1 MGYRWRLGPARRPC
15 PRCCRAERLFHAARG
30 GAKKRAM
37 SVPDTIVVKRDLEL
51 RGRRHE
57 LGVRRALF
65 GLLPLISLLALVNLF
80 GQRPSRSDASAVKAS
95 LAVYAPSRVR
105 GGLLYQAR
113 FHVTARADV
122 KKAVL
127 VLDAGWLE
135 NITVNSIEP
144 QPVSESSADG
154 RLALDLG
161 HLPSGES
168 YLLFIYF
175 QVNPTNIGHRTA
187 NVTLY
192 DGSQKLL
199 EVSRTITIFP

>member
-1 MGYRWRLGPARRPC
+1 
-15 PRCCRAERLFHAARG
+15 
-30 GAKKRAM
+30 M

-51 RGRRHE
+51 AGRRHE

-65 GLLPLISLLALVNLF
+65 ALLPLLSLLALLNLF
-80 GQRPSRSDASAVKAS
+80 GQRPSRSNATAAQAS

-105 GGLLYQAR
+105 GGLLYEAR
-113 FHVTARADV
+113 FRVTARAEL

-127 VLDAGWLE
+127 VLDSGWLE

-161 HLPSGES
+161 EIPSGKS
-168 YLLFIYF
+168 YLLFVYF
-175 QVNPTNIGHRTA
+175 QVNPTNVGHRSA

-199 EVSRTITIFP
+199 EASRTITIFP

>member
-1 MGYRWRLGPARRPC
+1 M
-15 PRCCRAERLFHAARG
+15 
-30 GAKKRAM
+30 AKKRTM

-51 RGRRHE
+51 AGRRYE

-65 GLLPLISLLALVNLF
+65 GLLPLIALLALVNLF
-80 GQRPSRSDASAVKAS
+80 GQRPSRSNASAAAAS
-95 LAVYAPSRVR
+95 LAVYAPARVR

-113 FHVTARADV
+113 FRVTARADL

-127 VLDAGWLE
+127 VLDSGWLE

-154 RLALDLG
+154 RLGLDLG
-161 HLPSGES
+161 HVASGKS
-168 YLLFIYF
+168 YLLFVYF
-175 QVNPTNIGHRTA
+175 QVNPTSIGRRAA

-192 DGSQKLL
+192 DGGQKLL